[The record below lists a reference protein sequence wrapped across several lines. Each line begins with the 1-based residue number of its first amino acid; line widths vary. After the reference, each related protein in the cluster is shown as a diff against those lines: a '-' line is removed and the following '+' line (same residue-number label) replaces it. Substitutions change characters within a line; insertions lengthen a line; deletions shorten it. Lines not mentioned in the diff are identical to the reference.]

1 MRFDRAPGAVPAQH
15 TQQRLAS
22 GFGLQDPMASSYKS
36 DQHRGSI
43 DFMKGNAR
51 SSHGAE
57 RKNPRPPFRRPDH
70 DQRPGPGDQSEFWN
84 RRSSEKRPQNGSEQR
99 SSGEEQQSDE
109 MTFFGSSRQNI
120 PAGVSDPVTGSS
132 QSRFKSTAPDDLN
145 SYSSSASEVEID
157 DFFAGFATTKKV
169 DPKIRAEHDK
179 IVQPQSRAPAELASW
194 TVPNESGVRLVR
206 KILEDRG
213 GVARLREIWDEG
225 TKDCIPVLAPT
236 MVIEPNGKIRMK
248 RTATMREGRRAY
260 VPPAGA
266 KFPDHPFRSM
276 R

>member
-1 MRFDRAPGAVPAQH
+1 
-15 TQQRLAS
+15 
-22 GFGLQDPMASSYKS
+22 
-36 DQHRGSI
+36 
-43 DFMKGNAR
+43 MKGNAS
-51 SSHGAE
+51 SSHGSE
-57 RKNPRPPFRRPDH
+57 RKNPRQAFRRPDH
-70 DQRPGPGDQSEFWN
+70 DQRARPGDQSEFWD
-84 RRSSEKRPQNGSEQR
+84 RRSYEKQPQNGSEQR
-99 SSGEEQQSDE
+99 TSGEEQPSDE

-120 PAGVSDPVTGSS
+120 PTGVSDPITGSS

-157 DFFAGFATTKKV
+157 DFFAGFATTKKEV
-169 DPKIRAEHDK
+169 DPKVKAEHDK